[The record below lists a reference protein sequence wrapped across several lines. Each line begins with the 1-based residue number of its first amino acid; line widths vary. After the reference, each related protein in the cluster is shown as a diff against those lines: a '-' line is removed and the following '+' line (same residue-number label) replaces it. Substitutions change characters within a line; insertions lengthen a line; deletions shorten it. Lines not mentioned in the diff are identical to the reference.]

1 MNPLPDE
8 TDSTSRSLFGQKQ
21 TLPVSAML
29 NQIGSLRPAS
39 RMALARTLVATLFWR
54 AIAYLTVL
62 KAKRPWHEQL

>member
-21 TLPVSAML
+21 TLPVSVML

-39 RMALARTLVATLFWR
+39 RMALARTLAAILF
-54 AIAYLTVL
+54 
-62 KAKRPWHEQL
+62 